1 VGDEVEIY
9 LGTHGQLTTY
19 SAIRIAKILEKYNP
33 GWFEEPVFPENIDE
47 MARVAAH
54 TSIPIATGE
63 RLVTKYEFAQVLEK
77 QAAQIIQM
85 DVGHCGGILEAKKIA
100 GMAEAHYALIAPHM
114 YCGPVAA
121 AAAIQVDTC
130 SPNFLIQEYN
140 FTDLHLKLVK
150 KPVTFE
156 KGYIIPSS
164 EPGLGVELN
173 EDVAADHPF
182 RPD

>member
-1 VGDEVEIY
+1 
-9 LGTHGQLTTY
+9 
-19 SAIRIAKILEKYNP
+19 
-33 GWFEEPVFPENIDE
+33 
-47 MARVAAH
+47 
-54 TSIPIATGE
+54 
-63 RLVTKYEFAQVLEK
+63 
-77 QAAQIIQM
+77 M